1 MEDKPM
7 TGEEVLQQI
16 LGALNGNGMQQAANG
31 VYELCAYVDS
41 MTHKVEDMTE
51 EIARLCE
58 DIQKMRDDTFTNRFK
73 KSLSEAADRLEKRCE
88 EIKQQIFEV
97 KVSIKNKASDI
108 MADFKMRGK
117 EALNR
122 VSEFIGL
129 KDKLAGICNKVKGG
143 IADTD
148 CTLSKIDAFCK
159 GMREATQKVAN
170 TFRTLLIRKRWTT
183 HRRSRSFQRQSLQ
196 KSLGSGRRRCMSLWC
211 FIWMQLLIRWK
222 IYRGMKKSIEWRKSR

>member
-1 MEDKPM
+1 MDMEIGK
-7 TGEEVLQQI
+7 TLTNEEVIRKLLELLKQNTMKEQ
-16 LGALNGNGMQQAANG
+16 ANG

-108 MADFKMRGK
+108 MADFKMRG
-117 EALNR
+117 
-122 VSEFIGL
+122 
-129 KDKLAGICNKVKGG
+129 
-143 IADTD
+143 
-148 CTLSKIDAFCK
+148 
-159 GMREATQKVAN
+159 
-170 TFRTLLIRKRWTT
+170 
-183 HRRSRSFQRQSLQ
+183 
-196 KSLGSGRRRCMSLWC
+196 
-211 FIWMQLLIRWK
+211 
-222 IYRGMKKSIEWRKSR
+222 